1 MLLSPGGLVTM
12 HVKNQSDYLRA
23 TSTSYSLD

>member
-12 HVKNQSDYLRA
+12 HVKNQNDYLRA

>member
-12 HVKNQSDYLRA
+12 HVKNQNDHLRA